1 MNKIYPYME
10 LLVRYL
16 IGVVFLWACYS
27 KILDP
32 SNFSREISNYH
43 AVPFGF
49 ENTVAIIL
57 PWLELFIGLGLIAGI
72 YIRANVFIS
81 GFLLILF
88 NLLVFQAMVRGFNIE
103 CGCGLKEGQMVG
115 YGKLFENFL
124 LLAGCIFVF
133 KNKDR
138 IMFFSKLQ

>member
-1 MNKIYPYME
+1 ME

-103 CGCGLKEGQMVG
+103 CGCGLKEG
-115 YGKLFENFL
+115 
-124 LLAGCIFVF
+124 
-133 KNKDR
+133 
-138 IMFFSKLQ
+138 